1 MISHFIILSNSY
13 SEHTRIALDITEGP
27 NLNVDYI
34 SNLIK
39 DIKESCGDD
48 TPISSHSIWA
58 ESKSWES
65 VKKADPFFKDVKVID
80 SVEEFIMKIKKDRTL
95 KGTDVAKYIL
105 SKVSCSHLKLEKLS
119 YLCYADYLCESGK
132 RLFKDRI
139 YAFKYGPVVDSVYK
153 KYKKCGSLE
162 INEDNE
168 IIEKQEELR
177 LPSESRILFAEDGV
191 KKVFSI
197 NETLKKYGDLSAS
210 KLVKITHT
218 KDSPWD
224 KAYRK
229 NNYDELLD
237 KIIIENHKNEKID

>member
-1 MISHFIILSNSY
+1 MINHFIIMSDSY
-13 SEHTRIALDITEGP
+13 SEHVRIALDICEEEKNT
-27 NLNVDYI
+27 NYI
-34 SNLIK
+34 NNTILK
-39 DIKESCGDD
+39 IKEAFKGDA
-48 TPISSHSIWA
+48 PFSIHSIYADSMDWSA
-58 ESKSWES
+58 VE
-65 VKKADPFFKDVKVID
+65 KADPYFKNVKVIKN
-80 SVEEFIMKIKKDRTL
+80 VNEFIEKIQKDRTL

-105 SKVSCSHLKLEKLS
+105 SKVSCPHLKLEKLC

-132 RLFKDRI
+132 QLFRDRI

>member
-27 NLNVDYI
+27 KLNVDYV

-58 ESKSWES
+58 ESKSWDS
-65 VKKADPFFKDVKVID
+65 VEKADPYFKNVKVIKN
-80 SVEEFIMKIKKDRTL
+80 VNEFIEKIQKDRTL

-132 RLFKDRI
+132 RLFRDRI
-139 YAFKYGPVVDSVYK
+139 YAFKYGPIVESVYDKYK
-153 KYKKCGSLE
+153 KYGSLE